1 MPVVYLGLGSNLGD
15 RAANIGRAL
24 EFLGESVE
32 VLRVSALYETEPWGY
47 SEQPRFLNAACV
59 INTTLA
65 PRDLLALA
73 KDVERRLGRRPSFR
87 YGPRAIDIDILL
99 YDNRTITE
107 PDLVIPH
114 PRMLERAFVL
124 VPLAEIAPDVMH
136 PQEGQTMAE
145 LAAQARAEGK
155 AATVRPYQED
165 T

>member
-59 INTTLA
+59 INTTLT

-99 YDNRTITE
+99 YDNRTITK

-136 PQEGQTMAE
+136 PQEGQTLAE

-155 AATVRPYQED
+155 AATVRPYRED